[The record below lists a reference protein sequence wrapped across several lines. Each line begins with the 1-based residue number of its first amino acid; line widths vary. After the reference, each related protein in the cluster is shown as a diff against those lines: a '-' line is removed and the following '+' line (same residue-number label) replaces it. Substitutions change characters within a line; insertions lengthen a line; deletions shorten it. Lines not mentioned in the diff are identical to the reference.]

1 MMISL
6 AIVREPGVLY
16 TRTIDA
22 HKYEPWL
29 FSLYE

>member
-1 MMISL
+1 MMILL
-6 AIVREPGVLY
+6 AIVSEPGALD